1 VVFSVLIYLK
11 FKSGSVQ
18 ASRAILGIATYQ
30 GRVSMEI
37 DSRVNSFYSPLAT
50 QQRSATNEERLSS
63 GTVTQQEQ
71 PTTSN
76 PIDEPAQGS
85 EAWRRKVLASATAHG
100 DSGVILHLSP
110 RIVELTPEQ
119 KEFLARTDAEQ
130 AAREAVFAQGEQ
142 EVARSLKYVENN
154 SISLSNI
161 STLSLGHAKTQVG
174 IVELKITNREDV
186 GMTVSGR
193 YGDQKIS
200 DLNTYLAALKDHI
213 GKLESSAAA
222 SVYRQVQDMGNAG
235 TK

>member
-1 VVFSVLIYLK
+1 MTTI
-11 FKSGSVQ
+11 
-18 ASRAILGIATYQ
+18 SRNGILGAINPR
-30 GRVSMEI
+30 RVVLSHNTSEVSVI
-37 DSRVNSFYSPLAT
+37 RRGTEQSAEFA
-50 QQRSATNEERLSS
+50 QRR
-63 GTVTQQEQ
+63 
-71 PTTSN
+71 
-76 PIDEPAQGS
+76 
-85 EAWRRKVLASATAHG
+85 
-100 DSGVILHLSP
+100 
-110 RIVELTPEQ
+110 
-119 KEFLARTDAEQ
+119 AET
-130 AAREAVFAQGEQ
+130 AAREAVFAQREQ

-222 SVYRQVQDMGNAG
+222 SVYRQVQDMGSAG